1 MKTIDHPRWGRCAQ
15 VESTTASAL
24 VSLGFGP
31 RIVSLTLLSST
42 TNLLWE
48 EDAAAPAMAGN
59 TRLRAGHRL
68 WTAPETADTWVD
80 DEVKCVVDD
89 EGWIAGPHD
98 GRGLGRA
105 LRVRADGD
113 ALVVQHRVHNAT
125 SSTQTVAAWGI
136 TMFPAGAHVEVH
148 LPPHQPWP
156 EAVQAS
162 SSLALW
168 PYTRLND
175 PRLVWGERCVTVR
188 HAPAGPSLKVGGWL
202 PAPRLTIGVAE
213 GDHVVVVEKTWE
225 ATAEAPHADFGCNWE
240 VYADAGVIEAESLTP
255 LRHLASGDTLHHE
268 ERWRLKRMPRDG

>member
-1 MKTIDHPRWGRCAQ
+1 MTTVVHPRWGRCVQ
-15 VESTTASAL
+15 VHTTTATAL
-24 VSLGFGP
+24 VSLEFGP
-31 RIVSLTLLSST
+31 RIVALTRPSST

-59 TRLRAGHRL
+59 TRLRAGHRV

-80 DEVKCVVDD
+80 DEVACVVDD
-89 EGWIAGPHD
+89 EGWIAGPVD

-113 ALVVQHRVHNAT
+113 ALVVEHRLHNAT
-125 SSTQTVAAWGI
+125 SSTHTAAAWGI
-136 TMFPAGAHVEVH
+136 TMFPAGAQVEVH

-162 SSLALW
+162 TSLALW

-202 PAPRLTIGVAE
+202 PSPRLTVVVEA
-213 GDHVVVVEKTWE
+213 DNQRVVVEKTWQ
-225 ATAEAPHADFGCNWE
+225 ATANAPHADFGCNWE

-255 LRHLASGDTLHHE
+255 LVALAPGDTLHHE
-268 ERWRLKRMPRDG
+268 ERWRLSLLPRE